1 MFTRMLGFGAVG
13 LIGLAIAAVLYLVID
28 ALSFS
33 EFLQIGVIALSAM
46 VPVTLAAVGEIIGER
61 AGVINIGLEGILLI
75 SAIVGAYAAEQG
87 GTYLGEALAPFI
99 GLLAGILVGLILGML
114 HGLVSVYWKG
124 NHIISGVGINLLGA
138 GFVAFGLIALWGIA
152 GYHPVPSWARMPQLP
167 TPYGGIS
174 YVTFLTL
181 ALAVAV
187 YWLVYRTKLGIRI
200 GVVGEHPRSADVAG
214 VNVDATRFWA
224 TAIGASFAGLGGAF
238 MSLDWFGV
246 VTSELAA
253 GRGFIGLATVVFSK
267 LNPLLA
273 IVGGLIF
280 GFFDSLAVWV
290 SNSSELKQ
298 VLPWQFVRTLPYVVT
313 LLAVAGALGR
323 ARFPS
328 KLGEPYYR
336 E

>member
-1 MFTRMLGFGAVG
+1 MLD
-13 LIGLAIAAVLYLVID
+13 IASITQILVI
-28 ALSFS
+28 AF
-33 EFLQIGVIALSAM
+33 SAM
-46 VPVTLAAVGEIIGER
+46 VPITLAAIGEIIGER
-61 AGVINIGLEGILLI
+61 AGVINIGLEGILLV
-75 SAIVGAYAAEQG
+75 SAIIGAFAAE
-87 GTYLGEALAPFI
+87 LAGSAVL
-99 GLLAGILVGLILGML
+99 GLLAGVAVGLVLGML

-124 NHIISGVGINLLGA
+124 DHIISGVGINLLGA
-138 GFVAFGLIALWGIA
+138 GFISFGLIAIWG
-152 GYHPVPSWARMPQLP
+152 VPGQHVVPEGARMGDIP

-174 YVTFLTL
+174 YITILTVLL
-181 ALAVAV
+181 AIAV
-187 YWLVYRTKLGIRI
+187 YWLLYRTKLGVRI
-200 GVVGEHPRSADVAG
+200 GVVGEHPRAADVAG
-214 VNVDATRFWA
+214 VNVEATRFWA
-224 TAIGASFAGLGGAF
+224 TAVGAAFAGLGGAF

-246 VTSELAA
+246 LTNELAA

-298 VLPWQFVRTLPYVVT
+298 VLPWQFIRTLPYVVT
-313 LLAVAGALGR
+313 LLVVAGAIGR

-328 KLGEPYYR
+328 KLGEPYRR

>member
-1 MFTRMLGFGAVG
+1 MIKRALSFALVGAIV
-13 LIGLAIAAVLYLVID
+13 LVIAVFLYLVFD
-28 ALSFS
+28 ALSFG
-33 EFLQIGVIALSAM
+33 EFLQISVIALSAM
-46 VPVTLAAVGEIIGER
+46 VPITLAAVGETIGER
-61 AGVINIGLEGILLI
+61 AGVINIGLEGILLM
-75 SAIVGAYAAEQG
+75 SALTGAYAAE
-87 GTYLGEALAPFI
+87 LGSSPVV
-99 GLLAGILVGLILGML
+99 GLLTGILTGLILGMI
-114 HGLVSVYWKG
+114 HGVVSVFWKG
-124 NHIISGVGINLLGA
+124 DHIISGVGINLLGA
-138 GFVAFGLIALWGIA
+138 GTVAFGLIAIWGIPGHHSIPA
-152 GYHPVPSWARMPQLP
+152 EFRMPSLP

-174 YVTFLTL
+174 YITFLTL

-187 YWLVYRTKLGIRI
+187 YWLLYRTKLGVRI
-200 GVVGEHPRSADVAG
+200 GVVGEHPRAADVAG
-214 VNVDATRFWA
+214 VNVDTMRFWA

-246 VTSELAA
+246 VTNELAA

-298 VLPWQFVRTLPYVVT
+298 VLPWQFIRTLPYVLT
-313 LLAVAGALGR
+313 LLAVAGVIGR

-328 KLGEPYYR
+328 KLGQPYFR